1 MIGSPIRIQS
11 YGDSA
16 NALSHRRRDA
26 EEYFRIDI
34 RRTCCFWLLRVVS
47 CAVVRTETRLVKAEE
62 DARAVGALTSGRT
75 TSDVALY
82 LSLVLFVLNYIQF
95 EFRLLWVLSFFRGI

>member
-1 MIGSPIRIQS
+1 MQKNIFESISVVPVV
-11 YGDSA
+11 
-16 NALSHRRRDA
+16 
-26 EEYFRIDI
+26 
-34 RRTCCFWLLRVVS
+34 FWLLRVVS

-82 LSLVLFVLNYIQF
+82 LSLVLFVFNYIEF
-95 EFRLLWVLSFFRGI
+95 GFRLLWVLSFFRGI